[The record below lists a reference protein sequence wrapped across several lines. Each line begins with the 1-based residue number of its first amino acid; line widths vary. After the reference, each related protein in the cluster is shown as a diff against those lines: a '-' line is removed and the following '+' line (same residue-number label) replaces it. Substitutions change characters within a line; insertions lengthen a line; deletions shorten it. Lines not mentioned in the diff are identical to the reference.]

1 MNNSTPLVH
10 MLKSKGIKLYCVS
23 LSKNEY
29 FKYAV
34 SHMKEL
40 FNHSSNS
47 YFINKIRRIKNDY
60 NAGN

>member
-1 MNNSTPLVH
+1 

-29 FKYAV
+29 FKYAIT
-34 SHMKEL
+34 HMKEL

-47 YFINKIRRIKNDY
+47 YFVNKIRRIKNDY
-60 NAGN
+60 NARN